1 MAHWRQRRRIVGV
14 DYSRLGSP
22 TAAAAVRGQV
32 PAAQPPQWYSGLQPH
47 GVWAPAVPGSRG
59 LRLRGGWDHDGQQPC
74 AAVMGSCCSR
84 RTLLCGDGQRLW
96 APAMWGGAVR
106 CSRGRRP
113 WAAAMA
119 RSRAWAWDA
128 AVRAC
133 SWVVAVRGHGLQPWL
148 GAAFVRGRGLR
159 PGTCDAG
166 SWAMAVRDGH
176 EPQPCGREG
185 VCDPALWGIRG
196 RGGS

>member
-1 MAHWRQRRRIVGV
+1 MRRRG
-14 DYSRLGSP
+14 
-22 TAAAAVRGQV
+22 A
-32 PAAQPPQWYSGLQPH
+32 
-47 GVWAPAVPGSRG
+47 
-59 LRLRGGWDHDGQQPC
+59 
-74 AAVMGSCCSR
+74 
-84 RTLLCGDGQRLW
+84 
-96 APAMWGGAVR
+96 GGAVR
-106 CSRGRRP
+106 LRGAGGAVRLRGAGGGRAPP
-113 WAAAMA
+113 WEDVAMA

-148 GAAFVRGRGLR
+148 GAAFVHGRGLR
-159 PGTCDAG
+159 PGTCDAV

-196 RGGS
+196 RGGGVCVRRS